1 MIVNTSKNM
10 KKIVIYDGQLDENT
24 PEFEK
29 YIATLQNRLDD
40 EGYNVSCYKLRNM
53 KLAFCLGCFNCWLKT
68 PGLCVA
74 KDDGDILRK
83 AWIDADLVIFASP
96 LETGFSSSLIKTMVD
111 KFLPLI
117 LPFIQIKDKEMQH
130 YHRYDHFS
138 PLACIFAPD
147 KKDTIED
154 LQINYNWIERVAYH
168 TGEAMVFATTPQE
181 DINNILQSASTFFNT
196 EKQPIK
202 PMQWPEPLINPNL
215 SASDNSNQLLIIN
228 GSLRVKSNTGIL
240 AEYIK
245 AGFESTPG
253 KTAKI
258 IKLNNI
264 DKRTKA
270 IEEFEKAD
278 LVLFALPLYVHAM
291 PAHVKL
297 FIEELDS
304 AIKMTGK
311 RIAFL
316 IQSGFNESHQSRWLE
331 PYFSRLSERWGAVY
345 AGIAIRGAVEGIQV
359 QPASMTKKLFKSMEN
374 IGVEL
379 GQNGALSTN
388 LVNSISKMEHL
399 SATFR
404 FLFKIMQKVGLVDW
418 FWNKQLKENGAYN
431 NRYAKP
437 LENIDNK

>member
-40 EGYNVSCYKLRNM
+40 EGYNVICYKLRNM

-111 KFLPLI
+111 KHLPLI

-168 TGEAMVFATTPQE
+168 TGEAMVFATTHQE
-181 DINNILQSASTFFNT
+181 DINNILQSVSTFFNT

-202 PMQWPEPLINPNL
+202 PMQWTEPLTNPNL

-228 GSLRVKSNTGIL
+228 GSLRVKRGQVNFMGRS
-240 AEYIK
+240 
-245 AGFESTPG
+245 
-253 KTAKI
+253 
-258 IKLNNI
+258 
-264 DKRTKA
+264 
-270 IEEFEKAD
+270 
-278 LVLFALPLYVHAM
+278 
-291 PAHVKL
+291 
-297 FIEELDS
+297 
-304 AIKMTGK
+304 
-311 RIAFL
+311 
-316 IQSGFNESHQSRWLE
+316 
-331 PYFSRLSERWGAVY
+331 LSLW
-345 AGIAIRGAVEGIQV
+345 
-359 QPASMTKKLFKSMEN
+359 
-374 IGVEL
+374 
-379 GQNGALSTN
+379 
-388 LVNSISKMEHL
+388 
-399 SATFR
+399 
-404 FLFKIMQKVGLVDW
+404 
-418 FWNKQLKENGAYN
+418 
-431 NRYAKP
+431 
-437 LENIDNK
+437 

>member
-1 MIVNTSKNM
+1 M
-10 KKIVIYDGQLDENT
+10 
-24 PEFEK
+24 
-29 YIATLQNRLDD
+29 
-40 EGYNVSCYKLRNM
+40 
-53 KLAFCLGCFNCWLKT
+53 
-68 PGLCVA
+68 
-74 KDDGDILRK
+74 
-83 AWIDADLVIFASP
+83 
-96 LETGFSSSLIKTMVD
+96 
-111 KFLPLI
+111 
-117 LPFIQIKDKEMQH
+117 
-130 YHRYDHFS
+130 
-138 PLACIFAPD
+138 
-147 KKDTIED
+147 
-154 LQINYNWIERVAYH
+154 
-168 TGEAMVFATTPQE
+168 
-181 DINNILQSASTFFNT
+181 
-196 EKQPIK
+196 
-202 PMQWPEPLINPNL
+202 
-215 SASDNSNQLLIIN
+215 
-228 GSLRVKSNTGIL
+228 

-316 IQSGFNESHQSRWLE
+316 IQSGFYESHQSRWLE

-345 AGIAIRGAVEGIQV
+345 AGTAIRGAVEGMQV

-379 GQNGALSTN
+379 GKNGALSTN